1 VLAAAAIAACVSGC
15 SSERASAPRPTE
27 DVPPGTAPPATG
39 DSTVTGRAPRAKGG
53 LPAVVILE
61 PREPREF
68 LPQTAV
74 PVMDQVSQTFT
85 PAVLFTRTGQMA
97 EFRNSD
103 DVLHNVRV
111 RNDETKEPAF
121 NVAIPTGASYTHT
134 FPKDGFYDVGC
145 DIHPG
150 MSAVVVSTATPFTA
164 LASVDGAFSIAN
176 VPPGAYT
183 LTVYADVRKIERQV
197 NVTPGTTEIDAIDE

>member
-1 VLAAAAIAACVSGC
+1 
-15 SSERASAPRPTE
+15 
-27 DVPPGTAPPATG
+27 
-39 DSTVTGRAPRAKGG
+39 
-53 LPAVVILE
+53 
-61 PREPREF
+61 
-68 LPQTAV
+68 
-74 PVMDQVSQTFT
+74 
-85 PAVLFTRTGQMA
+85 
-97 EFRNSD
+97 
-103 DVLHNVRV
+103 VRV